1 MASKN
6 DDYEISLIDNE
17 ADARYCARL
26 LSQEFATNNP
36 FSVFTRKSAEDT
48 FDTWLWPVIT
58 RVMDEKLSFLMRDR
72 TTNQIIAA
80 IFASDLFLLWQIDPS
95 NDSADASHSPDG
107 DFFYEL
113 TAHFIHHD
121 LNQELTPNTFLYITA
136 IGTRFEYVGRNLA
149 MKLCAHLR
157 DYARDQRKFQYAFV
171 KTTHPA
177 SRRIFV
183 KGMHGE
189 EKAIVDPAAWIWK
202 KGNDDSCCPWKGYV
216 GEPAVNILVKL

>member
-36 FSVFTRKSAEDT
+36 FSVFTRASAEDL

-58 RVMDEKLSFLMRDR
+58 RTMDEKLSFLTRDR
-72 TTNQIIAA
+72 STNQIIAA
-80 IFASDLFLLWQIDPS
+80 AFACDLFLLWQTYPYD
-95 NDSADASHSPDG
+95 DSAPASHNPTG
-107 DFFYEL
+107 DFFHEL
-113 TAHFIHHD
+113 AAHFIHHD

-136 IGTRFEYVGRNLA
+136 IGTQSEYVGRSLA
-149 MKLCAHLR
+149 MKLCVHLC
-157 DYARDQRKFQYAFV
+157 DYARDQRGFRYGFV
-171 KTTHPA
+171 QTTHPA
-177 SRRIFV
+177 SRSIFV

-202 KGNDDSCCPWKGYV
+202 KRNDSSCCPWKGYV
-216 GEPAVNILVKL
+216 GEPTVNILVKL